1 MRAGVRDERIL
12 RAVAAVLLV
21 SALSISGYHRRKAER
36 AGEARSPAWREE
48 GLPVAVGLR
57 SAGLALMLSVAAYVL
72 SPRRMEWS
80 RLDLS
85 SWLRWSGAGL
95 GAASLPLAHWVFS
108 SIGENITP
116 TVTTRRDHELV
127 TDGLYRWVRHPLYSV
142 GSTFWVSLSLLAAN
156 WFMGLASVAV
166 LVMVLVRLPKEE
178 ARLIER
184 FGDEYRAYT
193 ERTGRLLPRLR

>member
-1 MRAGVRDERIL
+1 MRAGVRDERIF
-12 RAVAAVLLV
+12 RRVAAVLLV
-21 SALSISGYHRRKAER
+21 SAFSISGYHRHKAER
-36 AGEARSPAWREE
+36 AGEERSPAWQEE
-48 GLPVAVGLR
+48 GLLVAVGLR

-85 SWLRWSGAGL
+85 PWLRWSGAGL
-95 GAASLPLAHWVFS
+95 GAASLPLAYWVFS
-108 SIGENITP
+108 SIGANITP

-127 TDGLYRWVRHPLYSV
+127 TDGPYRWVRHPPYSV
-142 GSTFWVSLSLLAAN
+142 GSTFWISLSLLAAN

-166 LVMVLVRLPKEE
+166 LVMLLVRLPKEE

-193 ERTGRLLPRLR
+193 ERTGCLLPRLR

>member
-1 MRAGVRDERIL
+1 MRAGVRDERIF
-12 RAVAAVLLV
+12 RTVAAVLLV
-21 SALSISGYHRRKAER
+21 SAISISGYHRHKAER
-36 AGEARSPAWREE
+36 AGEERSPAWREE
-48 GLPVAVGLR
+48 GLLVAVGLR
-57 SAGLALMLSVAAYVL
+57 SAGLALMLSMAAYVL

-85 SWLRWSGAGL
+85 PWLRWSGAGL

-127 TDGLYRWVRHPLYSV
+127 TDGPYRWVRHPLYSV
-142 GSTFWVSLSLLAAN
+142 GSTFWISLSLLAAN

-166 LVMVLVRLPKEE
+166 LVMLLVRLPKEE

-193 ERTGRLLPRLR
+193 ERTGCLLPRLR